1 MILTCARFTTGQL
14 PQSPKG
20 LPMEGLQHRT
30 DESLG
35 DPQLPPHRPL
45 LTGIRPVRPRDHRK
59 FQPSGFRPS
68 SAHSTQ
74 RSHLWGGFQPP
85 IASLPKPFPS
95 GFRRIQNQSPVPFP
109 AQPRTVRSGNG
120 GLLGGSRKK
129 NQIFPHLPSKFPRL
143 AS

>member
-1 MILTCARFTTGQL
+1 MGDDFGVPLALQPGSFHNPQKDSRWKGYNTGL
-14 PQSPKG
+14 MRASEIPTPA
-20 LPMEGLQHRT
+20 PAADRY
-30 DESLG
+30 
-35 DPQLPPHRPL
+35 

-68 SAHSTQ
+68 TAHSTQ

-85 IASLPKPFPS
+85 IASLPKPFPG

-129 NQIFPHLPSKFPRL
+129 IKYSRTFPQNSQ
-143 AS
+143 